1 MEWLIKLYF
10 NSKFST
16 LNPLFP
22 YVSDLLIDGYYEA
35 KKKTM
40 MKNNGNQQG
49 ENNHPEIQKLDI
61 LKKMDKDI
69 IANRYKAIAKLLT
82 EINEKKNCR
91 LICESGKHFCNAESC
106 NDWWGNWE
114 SKDSGRGK
122 NEFWK
127 AKWGSWGSANINA
140 EESQTLVE
148 KVEV

>member
-1 MEWLIKLYF
+1 
-10 NSKFST
+10 
-16 LNPLFP
+16 
-22 YVSDLLIDGYYEA
+22 
-35 KKKTM
+35 

-106 NDWWGNWE
+106 ND
-114 SKDSGRGK
+114 
-122 NEFWK
+122 
-127 AKWGSWGSANINA
+127 
-140 EESQTLVE
+140 
-148 KVEV
+148 